1 MNVLIVGAGK
11 TGRRLALALSGRGY
25 DVAVVD
31 RDQSRLDLLGENF
44 DGITVAGVPVDRDV
58 LISAGCENADVACVT
73 VSYTHLTLP
82 TT

>member
-44 DGITVAGVPVDRDV
+44 DGMLDLLDHQICKLLRCLVEIISFHNYVPRS
-58 LISAGCENADVACVT
+58 LSWW
-73 VSYTHLTLP
+73 VSQF
-82 TT
+82 